1 MCNKKTKE
9 KALKKTHKCALQMK
23 KVKVQNRT
31 QSSTNGELLVSRM
44 RMRIRKLS

>member
-23 KVKVQNRT
+23 KLKCKTDLKVQPME
-31 QSSTNGELLVSRM
+31 SSYYLE
-44 RMRIRKLS
+44 